1 MRDLYVALSGAS
13 AAWDGMSGIA
23 QNLANSK
30 TQGYREQRT
39 SFELVGPPGG
49 ELYAGVGQVIYSTA
63 DGPLEL
69 DQVPTHLALRGDGF
83 FALEDGTYTRD
94 GSFRIDG
101 ERRLVT
107 GDGVPVLGDRGAI
120 QLEPGET
127 FTVGPDGTLTASL
140 TASTSRVLGAVK
152 IVSLRQ
158 AEALG
163 GNRWGGIEGEP
174 LPETTIVQGAVEGS
188 NADIMRGMI
197 EMMEASHFFE
207 AQQKAIQASD
217 ETRARLN
224 RIGGS

>member
-1 MRDLYVALSGAS
+1 MRDIYVALSGAS

-39 SFELVGPPGG
+39 SYELVGPPGG
-49 ELYAGVGQVIYSTA
+49 ELYAGVGAVTYSNA
-63 DGPLEL
+63 DGPLEM

-94 GSFRIDG
+94 GSFRVDG
-101 ERRLVT
+101 EGQLVT
-107 GDGVPVLGDRGAI
+107 GDGVPVLGDGGAI

-127 FTVGPDGTLTASL
+127 FTVGPDGTLTASKSG
-140 TASTSRVLGAVK
+140 ALGAVK
-152 IVSLRQ
+152 IVSLNQ
-158 AEALG
+158 AEPLG
-163 GNRWGGIEGEP
+163 GNRWGGIEGDA

-197 EMMEASHFFE
+197 EMMEATRFFE
-207 AQQKAIQASD
+207 AQQKAMQASD

>member
-1 MRDLYVALSGAS
+1 MRDLYVALSGAG
-13 AAWDGMSGIA
+13 AAWDSMSGIA

-49 ELYAGVGQVIYSTA
+49 ELYAGVGTVSYSTA
-63 DGPLEL
+63 DGPLEM

-101 ERRLVT
+101 EGQLVT
-107 GDGVPVLGDRGAI
+107 HDGVPVLGDGGSI

-127 FTVGPDGTLTASL
+127 LTVGPDGTLAGSKSG
-140 TASTSRVLGAVK
+140 ALGAVK
-152 IVSLRQ
+152 IVMLNG
-158 AEALG
+158 AEPLG
-163 GNRWGGIEGEP
+163 GNRWGGIEGDP

-197 EMMEASHFFE
+197 DMMEATRFFE